1 MAEFEDV
8 LLLVVVEVVEDWLS
22 IGVVVVLI
30 GDLLVVV
37 LVFLVYLV
45 GCFFSVFCYWVLLLL
60 LLLLLGWLPETF
72 WLLDLFTYVAIPF

>member
-1 MAEFEDV
+1 MEDS
-8 LLLVVVEVVEDWLS
+8 LS

-45 GCFFSVFCYWVLLLL
+45 GCFFVYCYWLLLL
-60 LLLLLGWLPETF
+60 LLVVVVGMVARSILAVGFVYICCNTLLNLSFDKVNHF
-72 WLLDLFTYVAIPF
+72 W